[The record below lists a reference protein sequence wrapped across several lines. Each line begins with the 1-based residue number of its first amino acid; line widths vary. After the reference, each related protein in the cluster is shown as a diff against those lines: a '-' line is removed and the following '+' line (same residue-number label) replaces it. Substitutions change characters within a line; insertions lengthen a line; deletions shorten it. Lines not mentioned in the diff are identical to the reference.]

1 MRRKFWIAGLALL
14 LVIGVSGIALSYCG
28 WWFSGAQQPI
38 APRTMMGPGMMGP
51 WMMGRGYGAW
61 GAPTMGPAMCPMM
74 GYWTD
79 AMSRGWAGSYYGTP
93 SEQLARPEQLA
104 KPLTKEDAAAIVKN
118 YLASTRNPNLK
129 IGDVKESDD
138 YFKVEIVTKDG
149 SLVDEILV
157 DKRTGSISSAY

>member
-14 LVIGVSGIALSYCG
+14 LVIGLSGIALSYCG
-28 WWFSGAQQPI
+28 WWFPGAQQSV
-38 APRTMMGPGMMGP
+38 APTTMMGSGMMGP
-51 WMMGRGYGAW
+51 WMMGRGYGTW
-61 GAPTMGPAMCPMM
+61 GAPTMGPAMCPMR
-74 GYWTD
+74 GYWAD
-79 AMSRGWAGSYYGTP
+79 AISRDWAGSYYGTP
-93 SEQLARPEQLA
+93 LA
-104 KPLTKEDAAAIVKN
+104 KPLTKEDTTAIVKN

-138 YFKVEIVTKDG
+138 FFKVEIVTRDD